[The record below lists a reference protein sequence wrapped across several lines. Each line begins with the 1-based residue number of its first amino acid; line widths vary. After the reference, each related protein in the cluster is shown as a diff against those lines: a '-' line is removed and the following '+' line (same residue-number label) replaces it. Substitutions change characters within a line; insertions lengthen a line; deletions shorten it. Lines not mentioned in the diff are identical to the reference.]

1 MFGNRTKNEEFDLDE
16 PIEVAE
22 VREEPQEQEN
32 ILALKKPLKV
42 NGEEL
47 KELPFD
53 FEELTAKDLHKISKD
68 LKNRGIPVTV
78 LALDYEYQLSTFA
91 EAVKKVNRD
100 VTMNDIL
107 RLSAHDA
114 MKATGLARSFLL
126 AADPASAELGS
137 GE

>member
-1 MFGNRTKNEEFDLDE
+1 MFGNKTKNEEFDLDE
-16 PIEVAE
+16 PMEVAE
-22 VREEPQEQEN
+22 VREEAQEQEN
-32 ILALKKPLKV
+32 ILVLKKPLKV

-68 LKNRGIPVTV
+68 LKSRGIPVTV

-91 EAVKKVNRD
+91 EAVKKANRD

-126 AADPASAELGS
+126 AADPASVELGS